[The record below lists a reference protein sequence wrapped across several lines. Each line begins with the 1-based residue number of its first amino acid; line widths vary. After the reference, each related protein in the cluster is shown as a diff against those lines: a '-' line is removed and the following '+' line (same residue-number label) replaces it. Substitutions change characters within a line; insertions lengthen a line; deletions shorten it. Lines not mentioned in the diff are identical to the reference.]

1 MFPVN
6 HLNSKTFKKRYL
18 PVDETENDEAT
29 SQVST
34 EDEGIDVNDEGNPAD
49 ASELEASGKTEEG
62 AGADND
68 PKGDSG
74 DTEESKGEVNDDLMD
89 TASECVAG
97 DIQVESLPSG
107 NVIGSPSQDEEGT
120 SEHRLALPP
129 RGDSGIDVTSPGEEG
144 SAKLDVDQAT
154 VRRDGPIHR
163 GEPTIFW
170 SASEDSKYDFEF
182 FTGPDYEELRKLAVF
197 VDPSDN
203 HKSVKGIRFKRDDL
217 GWGRY
222 LGTGEGEEA
231 NVAVFELQGE
241 SIESS
246 CFQRRDT
253 EDGGLV
259 ALSVRSLF
267 STLLVLSWI

>member
-1 MFPVN
+1 M
-6 HLNSKTFKKRYL
+6 
-18 PVDETENDEAT
+18 EA
-29 SQVST
+29 
-34 EDEGIDVNDEGNPAD
+34 N
-49 ASELEASGKTEEG
+49 GKAEEG
-62 AGADND
+62 VGADNG

-74 DTEESKGEVNDDLMD
+74 YTEESKGEGNDNLMV
-89 TASECVAG
+89 TASEGVAG

-107 NVIGSPSQDEEGT
+107 NVIGSQSQDEEGT

-203 HKSVKGIRFKRDDL
+203 HKSVKGIRFKRDGL

-222 LGTGEGEEA
+222 LGTGESEEF

-241 SIESS
+241 YIEGS
-246 CFQRRDT
+246 CFQRRDA

-259 ALSVRSLF
+259 ALSVCSFPFLP
-267 STLLVLSWI
+267 TC